1 MFSTNCS
8 SSGILISSTCR
19 KVEANKSS
27 WKTNNLSGIEV
38 STSLLKAEEGG
49 ALALEHLGAIMS
61 ALHQGGDL
69 PALIGEE
76 ARVLALTIG
85 SSSEGSTMIA
95 GPEIKLPLPFTL
107 NIARDIKE
115 S

>member
-1 MFSTNCS
+1 MFSTNYS
-8 SSGILISSTCR
+8 SSGILISATCR
-19 KVEANKSS
+19 KVEANQSS
-27 WKTNNLSGIEV
+27 WKTNLSGIGV

-69 PALIGEE
+69 PALTGEE
-76 ARVLALTIG
+76 ARVLALIIG